1 MKKDKEKNGVSFK
14 PAYLLALAAII
25 ILTALSFTLLK
36 GRGAEIQSALSAS
49 DMSGMTA
56 EEADT
61 LNAVVTGHTLGLITL
76 IPPLLTVALAFLTKE
91 VISSLLAGLF
101 SGLVILEGINGSGSF
116 LPRLSQ
122 VFNGIG
128 DTVVGIITDSF
139 QCSIIILCLCIG
151 GMVALINAAG
161 GFAALGR
168 ALTHNINSP
177 RKAGLMTQAMGMCL
191 FFDDYANSLTTGP
204 VMRGITDREGVSRE
218 KVAYI
223 VDSTAAP
230 VAGIAI
236 ISSWIAAEL
245 SAIEGGFELAGIEA
259 SAYAHFFNSIPYCF
273 YNFIAIALV
282 LFITLTGREYGPMLK
297 AERRARAQ
305 RAQKRPAS
313 DSDPVHDE
321 KDAVSDAVITEA
333 NLEAGS
339 IWSAILPILTMVIY
353 SFVGFY
359 INGMRNAVELGLIE
373 AGAPFSFSNMT
384 LAFSNAETVTVLMRG
399 SILSGLVALFV
410 GCVTGSLNMSKGITS
425 WLNGVADVLLTA
437 VILILAWSLS
447 SVIGR
452 LGTAFY
458 LVEIV
463 TAALPYWLLP
473 MLVFIAC
480 CCISFAAGSF
490 GCMAIV
496 MPIAVPLAYESVA
509 SSGISFGPQF
519 VYACIA
525 AVLSG
530 SIFGDHCSP
539 VTDTTILSSLGAGCN
554 NLDHVKTQ
562 LPYALTTAAT
572 VSLVGYL
579 PAGLGL
585 HPAISLAAGLLI
597 VFLILRFAGKKVD
610 EPEPDKKAQ
619 EG

>member
-1 MKKDKEKNGVSFK
+1 MNKDEKKGRVSFK
-14 PAYLLALAAII
+14 PVYLLVLAVIL

-36 GRGAEIQSALSAS
+36 GQGDEIHSYLSTAGIEEMAAEDAETLSAVV
-49 DMSGMTA
+49 SGR
-56 EEADT
+56 
-61 LNAVVTGHTLGLITL
+61 TLGLITL
-76 IPPLLTVALAFLTKE
+76 IPPLLTVILAFLTKE
-91 VISSLLAGLF
+91 VVSSLLAGLF

-122 VFNGIG
+122 VFNGVG
-128 DTVVGIITDSF
+128 DTVVSIITDSF
-139 QCSIIILCLCIG
+139 QCSIIVLCLCIG
-151 GMVALINAAG
+151 GMVALINASG

-168 ALTHNINSP
+168 VLTHNINTP

-191 FFDDYANSLTTGP
+191 FLDDYANSLITGP

-230 VAGIAI
+230 VAGIAV

-245 SAIEGGFELAGIEA
+245 SAIDSGFELAGINA
-259 SAYAHFFNSIPYCF
+259 SAYAHFFSSIPYCF
-273 YNFIAIALV
+273 YNFIAIAMV
-282 LFITLTGREYGPMLK
+282 LFITLTGREYGPMLA
-297 AERRARAQ
+297 AERRARAE
-305 RAQKRPAS
+305 RVPPS
-313 DSDPVHDE
+313 DREPVPNDR
-321 KDAVSDAVITEA
+321 DAVSDAVITEA
-333 NLEAGS
+333 NLEVGS
-339 IWSAILPILTMVIY
+339 IWSAILPILTMVVY
-353 SFVGFY
+353 SFIGFY
-359 INGMRNAVELGLIE
+359 SNGMRNAVELGLAE
-373 AGAPFSFSNMT
+373 AGTGFSFSNLA

-399 SILSGLVALFV
+399 SILSSLVALFV
-410 GCVTGSLNMSKGITS
+410 GCVTGGLNMSRGITS

-447 SVIGR
+447 DVIGR

-458 LVEIV
+458 LVDIV

-473 MLVFIAC
+473 MLIFIAC

-490 GCMAIV
+490 GCMVIV
-496 MPIAVPLAYESVA
+496 MPIAVPMAYEAVA
-509 SSGISFGPQF
+509 TSGISFGAQF

-562 LPYALTTAAT
+562 LPYALTVAVT

-585 HPAISLAAGLLI
+585 HPGISLAAGLLI
-597 VFLILRFAGKKVD
+597 VFLILRFVGKKVD
-610 EPEPDKKAQ
+610 EPEPDSTA
-619 EG
+619 EAG